1 MDQTSP
7 SSPLS
12 TRHQRHPHP
21 HQQHHHLSRLE
32 RLPPELLEK
41 IFFHSLPSIN
51 LPRSSPHIAG
61 VLSKSIIYKWL
72 VRLAFS
78 SCNPSSRHNFF
89 TEDFL
94 PSPLDFWALSNAE
107 RRLLQQDILT
117 CRWST
122 LKLFRECQREYV
134 KHVLR
139 QKGAGL
145 VFVSKEDRAGIEALD
160 EMFSRPMEFDKA
172 ESGRRGGGDL
182 ILKAKKAIEGGRQGE
197 VDMRVSL
204 WFHFG
209 AIQIREPS
217 PVSHEIDMFRL
228 PCPPSLNERPRMPDK
243 LLHAP
248 WTSEKIEFLT
258 LLSQETYIDEH
269 NHSTERSHQV
279 LRQLI
284 RDRDYDTFATLLE
297 LNITTRD
304 YSYPQKWPVKT
315 RHFKEA
321 LRHVTGLNDP
331 FLKLLYDK
339 RWDSLKDRRVRDEVL
354 NCIEM

>member
-1 MDQTSP
+1 MFLFMATC
-7 SSPLS
+7 
-12 TRHQRHPHP
+12 HK
-21 HQQHHHLSRLE
+21 LE
-32 RLPPELLEK
+32 CLPPELLEK
-41 IFFHSLPSIN
+41 IFFHSLAIN
-51 LPRSSPHIAG
+51 LPRASPYIAG
-61 VLSKSIIYKWL
+61 VLSKPIIYKWL
-72 VRLAFS
+72 IRLAFS
-78 SCNPSSRHNFF
+78 SSNPSSRQDFF

-94 PSPLDFWALSNAE
+94 PSPLDFWALPNAK
-107 RRLLQQDILT
+107 RKLLQQEILE

-122 LKLFRECQREYV
+122 LQLFRECQREYV

-145 VFVSKEDRAGIEALD
+145 VFISAEDRAGLDTIEEKL
-160 EMFSRPMEFDKA
+160 SRPMEFDKA
-172 ESGRRGGGDL
+172 ESGRRGSGDL
-182 ILKAKKAIEGGRQGE
+182 ILRAKKVVHGREGEGEGGRGRGGGE
-197 VDMRVSL
+197 VDMRISF

-209 AIQIREPS
+209 GVQIREPS

-228 PCPPSLNERPRMPDK
+228 PCPPSPNERPRMPDK

-248 WTSEKIEFLT
+248 WTCEKLEFLT

-284 RDRDYDTFATLLE
+284 RDRDYVTFKNLLE

-331 FLKLLYDK
+331 FVRLLYDK
-339 RWDSLKDRRVRDEVL
+339 RWDCLKDRKVRDEVL
-354 NCIEM
+354 NCIES

>member
-1 MDQTSP
+1 M
-7 SSPLS
+7 
-12 TRHQRHPHP
+12 
-21 HQQHHHLSRLE
+21 QQE
-32 RLPPELLEK
+32 
-41 IFFHSLPSIN
+41 
-51 LPRSSPHIAG
+51 
-61 VLSKSIIYKWL
+61 
-72 VRLAFS
+72 
-78 SCNPSSRHNFF
+78 
-89 TEDFL
+89 
-94 PSPLDFWALSNAE
+94 
-107 RRLLQQDILT
+107 ILT

-122 LKLFRECQREYV
+122 LRLFRECQREYV
-134 KHVLR
+134 RHVLR

-145 VFVSKEDRAGIEALD
+145 VFVSKEDWAGFESID
-160 EMFSRPMEFDKA
+160 DMFSRPMEFDKA
-172 ESGRRGGGDL
+172 ESGRRCSGDL
-182 ILKAKKAIEGGRQGE
+182 ILKAKKVIEGGRGGE
-197 VDMRVSL
+197 VDMRVSF

-209 AIQIREPS
+209 GIQIREPS

-228 PCPPSLNERPRMPDK
+228 PCPPSPNERPRMPDK
-243 LLHAP
+243 LLHGP

-297 LNITTRD
+297 LNVTTRD

-331 FLKLLYDK
+331 FVRLLYEK
-339 RWDSLKDRRVRDEVL
+339 RWDSLKDRKVRDEVL
-354 NCIEM
+354 KCIEL

>member
-7 SSPLS
+7 TPAPSI
-12 TRHQRHPHP
+12 RQR
-21 HQQHHHLSRLE
+21 QRHLSRLE
-32 RLPPELLEK
+32 CLPPELLEK
-41 IFFHSLPSIN
+41 IFFHSLAIN
-51 LPRSSPHIAG
+51 LPRSSPHIAR
-61 VLSKSIIYKWL
+61 VLSKPIIYKWL
-72 VRLAFS
+72 IRLAFS
-78 SCNPSSRHNFF
+78 SCNPGSRHDFF
-89 TEDFL
+89 TEEFL
-94 PSPLDFWALSNAE
+94 PSPLDFWALSNAD
-107 RRLLQQDILT
+107 RTLLQQDILE

-122 LKLFRECQREYV
+122 LRLFRECQREYV

-145 VFVSKEDRAGIEALD
+145 VFASKEDQAGFESID
-160 EMFSRPMEFDKA
+160 EKFSRPMEFDRA
-172 ESGRRGGGDL
+172 ESGRRGSGDL
-182 ILKAKKAIEGGRQGE
+182 ILKAKKATEGGE
-197 VDMRVSL
+197 MDMRVSF

-209 AIQIREPS
+209 GIQIREPS

-248 WTSEKIEFLT
+248 WTSEKLEFLT
-258 LLSQETYIDEH
+258 LLSQEAYIDEH

-284 RDRDYDTFATLLE
+284 RDRDYATFATLLE
-297 LNITTRD
+297 LNVMTRD

-321 LRHVTGLNDP
+321 LRHVAGLNDP

-339 RWDSLKDRRVRDEVL
+339 RWDGLKDREVRNDVL
-354 NCIEM
+354 NCIEI

>member
-1 MDQTSP
+1 MDQPSP
-7 SSPLS
+7 SSPPS
-12 TRHQRHPHP
+12 TRH
-21 HQQHHHLSRLE
+21 HHHCYRLSRLE
-32 RLPPELLEK
+32 RLPPELLER
-41 IFFHSLPSIN
+41 IFFHSLSIN

-61 VLSKSIIYKWL
+61 VLSKRIIYKWL
-72 VRLAFS
+72 IRLAFS
-78 SCNPSSRHNFF
+78 STNPSSRHGFF

-107 RRLLQQDILT
+107 RTQLQQDILT

-122 LKLFRECQREYV
+122 LRLFRDCQKEYV
-134 KHVLR
+134 THVLR

-145 VFVSKEDRAGIEALD
+145 VFEDQAGFESLD
-160 EMFSRPMEFDKA
+160 EMFSRPMEFDRA
-172 ESGRRGGGDL
+172 ESGRRGSGDL
-182 ILKAKKAIEGGRQGE
+182 ILKARRPDPRGGGGE
-197 VDMRVSL
+197 VDMRVSF
-204 WFHFG
+204 WIHFG
-209 AIQIREPS
+209 GIQIREPS

-228 PCPPSLNERPRMPDK
+228 PCPPSLDGRPRMPDK

-248 WTSEKIEFLT
+248 WTSEKLEFLT

-284 RDRDYDTFATLLE
+284 RDRDYATFATLIE
-297 LNITTRD
+297 LNVVTKD

-321 LRHVTGLNDP
+321 LRHVTGRNDP
-331 FLKLLYDK
+331 FLKLLYDR
-339 RWDSLKDRRVRDEVL
+339 RWDCLKDRTVRDNVL
-354 NCIEM
+354 NCIEI